1 MTAGNVSRRPCDI
14 RGMTAREPGE
24 LIPKPLALAGGLH
37 HTPLDEV
44 SGLK

>member
-1 MTAGNVSRRPCDI
+1 MTAGNASRRRCDI

-24 LIPKPLALAGGLH
+24 LIPKLLALAGGLH

-44 SGLK
+44 RGLQ